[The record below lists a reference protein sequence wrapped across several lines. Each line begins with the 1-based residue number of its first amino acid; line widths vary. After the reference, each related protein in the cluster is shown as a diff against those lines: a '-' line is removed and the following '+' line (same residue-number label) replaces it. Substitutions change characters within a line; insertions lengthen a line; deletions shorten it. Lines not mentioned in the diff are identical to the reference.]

1 MNESMSLLKTSRKF
15 HKWLM
20 AFLGIQF
27 FIWSVTGAYM
37 VFFDIDYIHGDSL
50 VKNSQEKIDPQQ
62 VNYSLQSLLR
72 AYPQAQQIS
81 AGTFMGKAVYRF
93 DFDEKKWLIDATDGE
108 VLSPLDENAAIQ
120 AAIFYYSGKGDVSN
134 ASLITDNPPFELNPD
149 VLPVWRINF
158 VDLGAPTIYVSAQNG
173 AMVGKRHDFWRLF
186 DWMFRFHVMDYETGE
201 DLNNS
206 LLFWFTL
213 FGILSCLSGLV
224 LAYFRIFRS
233 QQASLLQP
241 TQSSDKN
248 NSERL

>member
-27 FIWSVTGAYM
+27 LIWSVTGAYM

-62 VNYSLQSLLR
+62 LNYSLESLLQ
-72 AYPQAQQIS
+72 AYPNAQQIS
-81 AGTFMGKAVYRF
+81 VETFLGKAVYRF
-93 DFDEKKWLIDATDGE
+93 EYDDKRWLIDAANGE
-108 VLSPLDENAAIQ
+108 LLAPLDKETAIRAAK
-120 AAIFYYSGKGDVSN
+120 FYYSGEGNV
-134 ASLITDNPPFELNPD
+134 AEVSLITDNPPFELNPD
-149 VLPVWRINF
+149 VIPVWRINF
-158 VDLGAPTIYVSAQNG
+158 DDLGSPTIYVSAQTG

-213 FGILSCLSGLV
+213 FGIFSCISGLV
-224 LAYFRIFRS
+224 LSYFRIFRS
-233 QQASLLQP
+233 QQASLIQP
-241 TQSSDKN
+241 AQFSNKN
-248 NSERL
+248 NSESL

>member
-27 FIWSVTGAYM
+27 LIWSVTGAYM

-62 VNYSLQSLLR
+62 VHYSLQSLLQIH
-72 AYPQAQQIS
+72 PHAQQIS
-81 AGTFMGKAVYRF
+81 VENFLGKAVYRF
-93 DFDEKKWLIDATDGE
+93 EYNEKKWLVDATNGAI
-108 VLSPLDENAAIQ
+108 LSPLDENAAIQ
-120 AAIFYYSGKGDVSN
+120 AAKFYYSGAGDVSEV
-134 ASLITDNPPFELNPD
+134 SLITDNPPFELNPE
-149 VLPVWRINF
+149 VLPAWRVNF

-173 AMVGKRHDFWRLF
+173 SMVGKRHDFWRLF
-186 DWMFRFHVMDYETGE
+186 DWMFRFHVMDYESGD

-213 FGILSCLSGLV
+213 FGIFSCLSGLV

-233 QQASLLQP
+233 QQESLIHP
-241 TQSSDKN
+241 TQFSNKN
-248 NSERL
+248 NSETL